1 MKKILINF
9 FLISVLLACK
19 QDSIETEIS
28 IKGASYLID
37 YIDIDNSLKFSDSQ
51 NYKYVTPKVMAILDY
66 SIKNI
71 KFDKNSTFNM
81 TVEGSV
87 NKNINGTYQFI
98 NGGKILILK
107 YANSNKIIT
116 FDILETTS
124 SKLNMSI
131 EVNDN
136 TYIPSNFKMLFYF
149 KKI

>member
-28 IKGASYLID
+28 IKGESYLID
-37 YIDIDNSLKFSDSQ
+37 YIDIDKSLKFSDSA
-51 NYKYVTPKVMAILDY
+51 NYKYGTPKVSAILDY
-66 SIKNI
+66 NI
-71 KFDKNSTFNM
+71 TNLKFDKNNSFNM
-81 TVEGSV
+81 TVEGTV
-87 NKNINGTYQFI
+87 NKNINGTYEII

-116 FDILETTS
+116 FDISEITS
-124 SKLNMSI
+124 SKLNMSL
-131 EVNDN
+131 EVDDN

>member
-51 NYKYVTPKVMAILDY
+51 NYKYGTPKVNAILEY

-87 NKNINGTYQFI
+87 NKNFNGTYEFI

-107 YANSNKIIT
+107 YACSNESIKHMLNNILYFFFAFTII
-116 FDILETTS
+116 FYVIS
-124 SKLNMSI
+124 SI
-131 EVNDN
+131 YV
-136 TYIPSNFKMLFYF
+136 YCFIY
-149 KKI
+149 KKNIF